1 MLMVASTTL
10 AESAPVSDSA
20 TDGILPPLI
29 DLASLSRTIA
39 FAVAK
44 VAMSEGHA
52 RQISDAELS
61 AAIEHNFWTPE
72 YREYRRIATRAR

>member
-10 AESAPVSDSA
+10 ADLAPESRFN
-20 TDGILPPLI
+20 TDGILPPLTE
-29 DLASLSRTIA
+29 LGSLSRTIA

-44 VAMSEGHA
+44 MAMSEGLA
-52 RQISDAELS
+52 RQMSDEELN
-61 AAIEHNFWTPE
+61 ADIARNFWTPE